1 MLLCLLALKRMF
13 NSANADAREAGI
25 IFDSSPSREGVL
37 IIPGFKA
44 ASSSAKTAAHPD
56 SAHLSENLVS
66 LTRYVMLLFAQRGF
80 LSVTSQSQKH
90 CVSVLLKVYFQC

>member
-25 IFDSSPSREGVL
+25 IFDSSLSHEGVL
-37 IIPGFKA
+37 IILGFKA

-56 SAHLSENLVS
+56 SAHLSENLVL
-66 LTRYVMLLFAQRGF
+66 LTR
-80 LSVTSQSQKH
+80 
-90 CVSVLLKVYFQC
+90 